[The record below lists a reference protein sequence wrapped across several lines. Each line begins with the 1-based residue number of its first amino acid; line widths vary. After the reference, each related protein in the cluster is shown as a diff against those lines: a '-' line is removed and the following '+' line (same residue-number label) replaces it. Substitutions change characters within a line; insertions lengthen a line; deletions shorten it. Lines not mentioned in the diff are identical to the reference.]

1 MPSLRAAAATTD
13 IQVHDLPAAQGKRQE
28 APLRASALLIE
39 GGPPACVIS
48 CDVIGVMK
56 DTAEEIATQIGETCG
71 VPFDNVMVTATH
83 THHAPR
89 PMPVYTTPRI
99 EELCRRVVAAS
110 VHAARKAASALES
123 ARGDPD
129 ACEVE
134 LMFAMGQE
142 PTVGEN
148 SRWLM
153 RDGQISWYGHDESEM
168 VRPTG
173 PHDADLPV
181 VAFRRPSGTLAGAL
195 FFHGTHNIGTLDPD
209 AATVISPGFF
219 GLAAQELERQHHAPF
234 LYLPGAFGSS
244 HRRNSLV
251 APPEAMTRVVQAAN
265 EALGRLRPVSA
276 SPVVAVKRR
285 YTCQYRRF
293 DEAKEAEQV
302 SRWCRRWLTA
312 ETAAG
317 LEQTYAAVREQMAD
331 KAGQTFETW
340 LQVLRLGDL
349 AIMGIPGEMFA
360 ALGLDI
366 RRRSPF
372 RHTFVAGL
380 ANDEIGYI
388 ADRRGYRDGG
398 YQTWFCGHSQL
409 EPGEGEKMVEA
420 ALALLEDVHTQK
432 ERE

>member
-1 MPSLRAAAATTD
+1 MFSLKAAAATAQ
-13 IQVHDLPAAQGKRQE
+13 IEVHALPAASGKRQE
-28 APLRASALLIE
+28 ASLRASALLIQGE
-39 GGPPACVIS
+39 APVCIIS
-48 CDVIGVMK
+48 CDVIGVMR
-56 DTAEEIATQIGETCG
+56 DTAEQIAAEIGQTCG

-110 VHAARKAASALES
+110 VEAAREAVAALDSASGE
-123 ARGDPD
+123 P
-129 ACEVE
+129 EVCQAQ
-134 LMFAMGQE
+134 LLFAMGQE
-142 PTVGEN
+142 TTVGEN

-153 RDGQISWYGHDESEM
+153 RDGQISWAMHDESEM

-181 VAFRRPSGTLAGAL
+181 VAFRRPSGRLAGAL
-195 FFHGTHNIGTLDPD
+195 FFHGTHNIGTLD
-209 AATVISPGFF
+209 AAPGGVISPGFF
-219 GLAAQELERQHHAPF
+219 GLAAQELERQHEAPF

-244 HRRNSLV
+244 HRRDSHV
-251 APPEAMTRVVQAAN
+251 AAPEAMKRVVDAVN
-265 EALGRLRPVSA
+265 DALGKLRPVPA

-285 YTCQYRRF
+285 YTCRYRQF

-302 SRWCRRWLTA
+302 SRWCRRWCSD
-312 ETAAG
+312 EQAAG
-317 LEQTYAAVREQMAD
+317 LERTYAAVREQMTD
-331 KAGQTFETW
+331 RAGKTFDTW
-340 LQVLRLGDL
+340 LQVLRLGEA

-372 RHTFVAGL
+372 RNTLIAGL
-380 ANDEIGYI
+380 ANDELGYI

-409 EPGEGEKMVEA
+409 EPGEGERMVEA
-420 ALALLEDVHTQK
+420 ALTLLEEVHDQ
-432 ERE
+432 